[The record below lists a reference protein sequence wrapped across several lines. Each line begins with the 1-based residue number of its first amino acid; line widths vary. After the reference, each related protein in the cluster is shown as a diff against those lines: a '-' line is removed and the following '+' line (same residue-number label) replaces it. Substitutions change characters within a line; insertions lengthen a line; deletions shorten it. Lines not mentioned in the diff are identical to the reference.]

1 MWSLDNGIRVRQ
13 LQEELKQGQR
23 EEMRDD
29 DHEPPQRKTLPI
41 TLQTK
46 FKLNKLV
53 QLDLVTPLSS
63 PTCPKDA

>member
-1 MWSLDNGIRVRQ
+1 
-13 LQEELKQGQR
+13 
-23 EEMRDD
+23 MRDG

-53 QLDLVTPLSS
+53 QLDLVTLLRS
-63 PTCPKDA
+63 PICPKDA